1 MALDLREITVSQ
13 FHPSIPISD
22 SVAADAAQ
30 RLEFTVQQ
38 ELQKSVW
45 HMATPAE
52 AEAAFQAARVRFES
66 ARDTA
71 DRHFAGTQERL
82 IAAAQARR
90 AQ

>member
-52 AEAAFQAARVRFES
+52 AAFQAARVRFES